1 MRNQQYSPVQQK
13 QEVISVIKEW
23 ASPVLIGIVSML
35 LWRDVT
41 ELRSDVKILLSQQSA
56 NEVRIQNMESDINML
71 KSMSFKNQADE
82 EAAQKIFEI
91 QSKTQIAKYLKRN
104 P

>member
-1 MRNQQYSPVQQK
+1 MRNQQYSPTEQK

-56 NEVRIQNMESDINML
+56 NEVRIQRMETDINML
-71 KSMSFKNQADE
+71 KSISFKNHGVDYDNE
-82 EAAQKIFEI
+82 TAQELALH
-91 QSKTQIAKYLKRN
+91 QKTAKYVNEKR
-104 P
+104 